1 MTPCEKQV
9 IWRKKQIQI
18 FYGSGR
24 PLFNINEDNQF
35 ERKTY
40 DCVHYYNKYGCTNL
54 DNKNYV
60 PDKNEMIGTKC
71 NMNAFR

>member
-40 DCVHYYNKYGCTNL
+40 DCVLNRKYTRHCRQGST
-54 DNKNYV
+54 
-60 PDKNEMIGTKC
+60 
-71 NMNAFR
+71 